1 MCKMRP
7 DVYEWGRGR
16 TSLMDYCVI
25 FACLMWVTSATI
37 MGDECDWTGSGLTT
51 SSEDRGVTPV
61 YLRCTAGRVTWLYPR
76 GALRVLLRLPGHD
89 REFRACIKVHPDG
102 EKHLAARLFLEG
114 PRSLLPLYAHDDN
127 GHKAVRCFQSRNG
140 QAALYIEAT
149 GSDTMR
155 KRVAEIEYD
164 LQPLPRG
171 TRVYDPTEEC
181 RPCSAEELAHA
192 FCTSDLVT
200 RGIIRGVENQDE
212 MEVSQVSVKVTK
224 LIRHTTED
232 GYSDDIEESENA
244 IENPH
249 ESSSK
254 EVILHVA
261 QHCGVKHGLGEFV
274 FMARRKL
281 GDLTLQCAPR
291 LEDWAV
297 LVNSLSDEGKAH
309 CVLRS

>member
-1 MCKMRP
+1 MGVLNLVFFI
-7 DVYEWGRGR
+7 DLL
-16 TSLMDYCVI
+16 SLK
-25 FACLMWVTSATI
+25 F
-37 MGDECDWTGSGLTT
+37 
-51 SSEDRGVTPV
+51 
-61 YLRCTAGRVTWLYPR
+61 
-76 GALRVLLRLPGHD
+76 
-89 REFRACIKVHPDG
+89 
-102 EKHLAARLFLEG
+102 
-114 PRSLLPLYAHDDN
+114 
-127 GHKAVRCFQSRNG
+127 
-140 QAALYIEAT
+140 YIHQVFFYYFT
-149 GSDTMR
+149 
-155 KRVAEIEYD
+155 
-164 LQPLPRG
+164 
-171 TRVYDPTEEC
+171 
-181 RPCSAEELAHA
+181 
-192 FCTSDLVT
+192 VT
-200 RGIIRGVENQDE
+200 RGIIRGVENHDE

-232 GYSDDIEESENA
+232 GYSDDIEESENF

-254 EVILHVA
+254 EVTLHVA